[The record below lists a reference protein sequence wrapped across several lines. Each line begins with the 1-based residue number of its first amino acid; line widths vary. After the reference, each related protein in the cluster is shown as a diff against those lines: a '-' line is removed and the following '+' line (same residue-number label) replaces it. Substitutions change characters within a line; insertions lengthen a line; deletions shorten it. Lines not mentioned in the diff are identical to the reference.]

1 MTQHRCEFRRGWW
14 RTLRRLYREQIHVS
28 DNTLLFSYH
37 PPSLNRGCCMSIA
50 MTLSHAIH
58 LQWRKQTAWQHQE
71 ASSCCAQKP
80 SNFIIRHHEY
90 CLRRMTVEV
99 NPFFV
104 SVEAENAP
112 NYYHLLI
119 FLQHCRQ
126 TNFPWHLVHHQAA
139 GPFYHF
145 FALAAVMFG
154 ISFCRC
160 QLSELWTFIVSL
172 SLPLFS
178 FARDGEWDG
187 TYYQVIFCMI
197 FLLWI
202 LLQYTIVVSRM
213 LPLNRAGA
221 QRNDFWSGGRPS
233 EVLLALWKWW
243 RGSRHPCSDEIIMI
257 IVLPSYEEDAH
268 SGTHCQLPYC
278 YSFIAVA
285 TSVLGHSIRLTSV
298 SERWATDH
306 RLRPVWFKV
315 TVEFLFLLLL

>member
-1 MTQHRCEFRRGWW
+1 
-14 RTLRRLYREQIHVS
+14 
-28 DNTLLFSYH
+28 
-37 PPSLNRGCCMSIA
+37 MSKKDG
-50 MTLSHAIH
+50 S
-58 LQWRKQTAWQHQE
+58 WGE
-71 ASSCCAQKP
+71 S
-80 SNFIIRHHEY
+80 
-90 CLRRMTVEV
+90 V
-99 NPFFV
+99 FV
-104 SVEAENAP
+104 SIEAENAP

-139 GPFYHF
+139 GPFYRF
-145 FALAAVMFG
+145 FYSRRRNVWH
-154 ISFCRC
+154 I
-160 QLSELWTFIVSL
+160 I
-172 SLPLFS
+172 LPLPTVRVMNIHCFTVAIPLLFS
-178 FARDGEWDG
+178 PRWRMGWNLLSSYFLHD
-187 TYYQVIFCMI
+187 

-202 LLQYTIVVSRM
+202 LLQYTIVVLRM

-306 RLRPVWFKV
+306 SLRPVWIKV
-315 TVEFLFLLLL
+315 TVEFLFLFLL